1 VIEDLAN
8 NVSAFTGAVSGF
20 GGANHT
26 NHWQFID
33 VSSVSFTSGQIH
45 LNYTLAAGSGT
56 LSVVSGATVVAQIK
70 MIGRRTEGP
79 SWFPTFRAPSRS
91 SFGDRNPEA
100 LAGDVLL
107 VKDPGHVAIDP
118 GLSYVVAT
126 AVVGDLEDLLP
137 DPSARKRRAGEIP
150 DCWRASGTPRLA
162 RHPGAGADGP
172 EAFTV
177 DEAVADRFRSAVRRL
192 AWVRLGANRRFRQKS
207 NDFNA
212 R

>member
-56 LSVVSGATVVAQIK
+56 LSVVSGATVVAQTK

-79 SWFPTFRAPSRS
+79 SWFPYF
-91 SFGDRNPEA
+91 
-100 LAGDVLL
+100 
-107 VKDPGHVAIDP
+107 
-118 GLSYVVAT
+118 
-126 AVVGDLEDLLP
+126 
-137 DPSARKRRAGEIP
+137 
-150 DCWRASGTPRLA
+150 
-162 RHPGAGADGP
+162 AGAIQILFWG
-172 EAFTV
+172 
-177 DEAVADRFRSAVRRL
+177 S
-192 AWVRLGANRRFRQKS
+192 QS
-207 NDFNA
+207 
-212 R
+212 

>member
-1 VIEDLAN
+1 MIEDLAN

-33 VSSVSFTSGQIH
+33 VSSVSFTSGQIY

-91 SFGDRNPEA
+91 SFGI
-100 LAGDVLL
+100 
-107 VKDPGHVAIDP
+107 AI
-118 GLSYVVAT
+118 L
-126 AVVGDLEDLLP
+126 
-137 DPSARKRRAGEIP
+137 RR
-150 DCWRASGTPRLA
+150 WRAMFSLSKTQVTLPSTLV
-162 RHPGAGADGP
+162 
-172 EAFTV
+172 FLT
-177 DEAVADRFRSAVRRL
+177 
-192 AWVRLGANRRFRQKS
+192 
-207 NDFNA
+207 
-212 R
+212 